1 MSLQNKVNEDIK
13 AAMLSKETVKLS
25 TLRILKNAISFV
37 AVQNG
42 SSDKTLSDSDVLII
56 IRKQIAMRQDA
67 VNQFTVGN
75 RMDLVENE
83 NAEISILKTY
93 LPPEMELSELE
104 KIVDSVILELGATSK
119 KEMGN
124 VMKKVLALVNGRA
137 DNKTVSSTISQK
149 LS

>member
-13 AAMLSKETVKLS
+13 AAMLAKEAVKLS
-25 TLRILKNAISFV
+25 TLRILKNAIGFT

-42 SSDKTLSDSDVLII
+42 SSDKTLPDSDVMVI
-56 IRKQIAMRQDA
+56 IRKQISMRQDA
-67 VNQFTVGN
+67 VNQFTIGN
-75 RMDLVENE
+75 RLDLVENE
-83 NAEISILKTY
+83 NAEIAVLKTY

-104 KIVDSVILELGATSK
+104 SIVDGAILELGATSK

-137 DNKTVSSTISQK
+137 DNKTVSNTISQK

>member
-13 AAMLSKETVKLS
+13 EAMRSKEAVKLS
-25 TLRILKNAISFV
+25 TLRILKNAIGFT

-42 SSDKTLSDSDVLII
+42 SSDKTLPDSDVMVI
-56 IRKQIAMRQDA
+56 IRKQISMRQDA
-67 VNQFTVGN
+67 VNQFTTGN
-75 RMDLVENE
+75 RMDLVEKE
-83 NAEISILKTY
+83 KAEIDVLKTY

-104 KIVDSVILELGATSK
+104 NIVDGVILELGATSK

-149 LS
+149 LT

>member
-13 AAMLSKETVKLS
+13 EAMRSKEAVKLS
-25 TLRILKNAISFV
+25 TLRILKNAIGFT

-42 SSDKTLSDSDVLII
+42 SSDKTLPDSDVMVI
-56 IRKQIAMRQDA
+56 IRKQISMRQDA
-67 VNQFTVGN
+67 VKQFTIGN
-75 RMDLVENE
+75 RMDLVEKE
-83 NAEISILKTY
+83 KAEIDVLKTY

-104 KIVDSVILELGATSK
+104 SIVDGVILELGATSK

-137 DNKTVSSTISQK
+137 DNKTVSTTISQK

>member
-13 AAMLSKETVKLS
+13 EAMKSKEAVKLS
-25 TLRILKNAISFV
+25 TLRILKNAIGFT

-42 SSDKTLSDSDVLII
+42 SSDKTLPDSDVMVI
-56 IRKQIAMRQDA
+56 IRKQISMRQDA
-67 VNQFTVGN
+67 VNQFTTGN
-75 RMDLVENE
+75 RMDLVEKE
-83 NAEISILKTY
+83 KAEIDVLKTY

-104 KIVDSVILELGATSK
+104 NIVDGVILELGATSK

-149 LS
+149 LT

>member
-13 AAMLSKETVKLS
+13 EAMRSKEAVKLS
-25 TLRILKNAISFV
+25 TLRILKNAIGFT

-42 SSDKTLSDSDVLII
+42 SSDKTLPDSDVMVI
-56 IRKQIAMRQDA
+56 IRKQISMRQDA
-67 VNQFTVGN
+67 VNQFTIGN
-75 RMDLVENE
+75 RMDLVEKE
-83 NAEISILKTY
+83 KAEIDVLKTY

-104 KIVDSVILELGATSK
+104 NIVDGVILELGATSK

-149 LS
+149 LT

>member
-13 AAMLSKETVKLS
+13 AAMLAKEAVKLS
-25 TLRILKNAISFV
+25 TLRILKNAIGFT

-42 SSDKTLSDSDVLII
+42 SSDKTLPDSDVMVI
-56 IRKQIAMRQDA
+56 IRKQISMRQDA
-67 VNQFTVGN
+67 VNQFTIGN
-75 RMDLVENE
+75 RLDLD
-83 NAEISILKTY
+83 EIAVLKTY

-104 KIVDSVILELGATSK
+104 SIVDGAILELGATSK

-137 DNKTVSSTISQK
+137 DNKTVSNTISQK